1 MYHST
6 NYFLTTKIT
15 KGSDIYVFKLQLMTD
30 FCEKCFQQAMHR
42 ACLRIVRR
50 QLGYTLAVH
59 QPMDRREAQPDATSL
74 CPKTARNPGIF
85 YRQGD
90 GGRAPWAAGSG

>member
-1 MYHST
+1 MILPSGMRIGIDMGVSRLL
-6 NYFLTTKIT
+6 NNR
-15 KGSDIYVFKLQLMTD
+15 LMAD

-59 QPMDRREAQPDATSL
+59 HPMDRREAQPDATSL
-74 CPKTARNPGIF
+74 CQKTARNPGIF

-90 GGRAPWAAGSG
+90 GGRAPWAAGSGT